1 MATCIIHNRFI
12 KMARVISVGLVLFLN
27 LSYPS
32 ADALG
37 WSKKKNASDNQA
49 GETKTSE
56 KTPTQDKQIMPEQPP
71 TSKEYYEKGLE
82 LFRVAQLQSEKGNA
96 IGQKTLLKEAIKSFE
111 QSIQLE
117 KKQISLCE
125 EEERKA
131 KKVKPSSTQPKQEKK
146 ITPSKQDK
154 NLKISESKDSGELA
168 PAFEETVQE
177 SENQQPGT
185 ISFPA
190 QPSSACTVETLKKSN
205 KIILESQSNIGFVY
219 LTLRQYNDAVKN
231 FQIVLDANP
240 HHLNTLNGLANAYA
254 LENKIDEAI
263 KTFNQLTELDPGNS
277 QFFFNKGSVLQKAGQ
292 TAEAQLAYQEAL
304 RLDPQDQRSL
314 FNLGT
319 LFENKGLYEDA
330 KPFYQKAK
338 NIAIGNQI
346 GLEAL
351 RRIEKIDKNLAEKS
365 KELAP
370 EDDTAPKNH
379 SITKA
384 PSSSP
389 EE

>member
-1 MATCIIHNRFI
+1 
-12 KMARVISVGLVLFLN
+12 MARVISVGLVLLLN

-37 WSKKKNASDNQA
+37 WSKKKNPSENQT
-49 GETKTSE
+49 GETNTSDKKPTLE
-56 KTPTQDKQIMPEQPP
+56 KQNTPDQPP

-82 LFRVAQLQSEKGNA
+82 LFRVAQLQSEKGNTN
-96 IGQKTLLKEAIKSFE
+96 GQKTLLKEAIKSFE

-125 EEERKA
+125 AEERKA
-131 KKVKPSSTQPKQEKK
+131 KKVKPSSTRSNKEKED
-146 ITPSKQDK
+146 TSFNRDK
-154 NLKISESKDSGELA
+154 NQKISVTKDSGELL
-168 PAFEETVQE
+168 PASEETVQE
-177 SENQQPGT
+177 NENEHHGT
-185 ISFPA
+185 VSSSA
-190 QPSSACTVETLKKSN
+190 QASSACTVEALKKSN
-205 KIILESQSNIGFVY
+205 KIIIESQSNIGFVY

-231 FQIVLDANP
+231 FQIVLDLNP

-263 KTFNQLTELDPGNS
+263 KTFDQLTQLDPGNP

-304 RLDPQDQRSL
+304 RLDPQDQRTL
-314 FNLGT
+314 FNMGT

-351 RRIEKIDKNLAEKS
+351 RRIEKIDKTLAEKPTENP
-365 KELAP
+365 KDLLP
-370 EDDTAPKNH
+370 EDDTSPKNP
-379 SITKA
+379 SMSKESSS

-389 EE
+389 KE